1 MNVAG
6 VLQLPII
13 FLIWDDGYGISV
25 ESNKQTTKGS
35 ISEALAGFQK
45 LEKTNGLD
53 IRRVNGWDYQEM
65 YSVFNDVV
73 NLARSKHIPAL
84 IHVTELTQPFGHSS
98 SGSHERYKSK
108 KRLDWEA
115 EWDGI
120 KKMREWIVVND
131 FISDDGLRAREL
143 LIEQEVL
150 QARDRA
156 WQRYNN
162 PLKEAFLNVFS

>member
-1 MNVAG
+1 M
-6 VLQLPII
+6 
-13 FLIWDDGYGISV
+13 
-25 ESNKQTTKGS
+25 
-35 ISEALAGFQK
+35 
-45 LEKTNGLD
+45 
-53 IRRVNGWDYQEM
+53 
-65 YSVFNDVV
+65 